1 MLVKRS
7 KKCRNLKFAITLLI
21 SCTCQCC
28 VSLSLWS
35 HGQRISLSRAHFT
48 LYSACIIYVDFSFVL
63 VLLVVARH
71 AWKSSQSTKYAPWRW
86 TSDSVSTHIVE
97 VNQQHPKDW
106 LLPRFTNI
114 SDYDDLNSRNFP
126 FQSARREIFLSL
138 SVSRLIIFVQI

>member
-1 MLVKRS
+1 ML
-7 KKCRNLKFAITLLI
+7 LLY
-21 SCTCQCC
+21 
-28 VSLSLWS
+28 LSLVLANVAC
-35 HGQRISLSRAHFT
+35 RSRYGLMAKESPCLELT
-48 LYSACIIYVDFSFVL
+48 LPCIIYVDFSFVL

>member
-7 KKCRNLKFAITLLI
+7 KKCRNLKFAIILLI

-35 HGQRISLSRAHFT
+35 HGQRIFLSRAHFT
-48 LYSACIIYVDFSFVL
+48 LFYLRWFFFCVGPACGSSS
-63 VLLVVARH
+63 

-114 SDYDDLNSRNFP
+114 SDYDDLNLRNFP

-138 SVSRLIIFVQI
+138 SVSRLIIFVQIWTK